1 MDAPSPRALLDLD
14 DLRQIARWAA
24 DCAQRALPL
33 YEAAAPGDAR
43 PREAIAAARQFA
55 AGERRT
61 AQLRSLSWAA
71 HAAARDTGDA
81 AARAAARAA
90 SLAAAAAYTHP
101 IASAHQIK
109 HILGPA
115 AYAAQALA
123 AGADADAAALDAALR
138 WAIEQAPERV
148 RETVRRLPAPAP
160 AKGAMAASIRR
171 LDAALRG

>member
-1 MDAPSPRALLDLD
+1 MNAPSPRALLDLD

-33 YEAAAPGDAR
+33 FEAAVPGDAR
-43 PREAIAAARQFA
+43 PRAAIAAAREFA

-61 AQLRSLSWAA
+61 ARLRSLSWAA
-71 HAAARDTGDA
+71 HAAAREADDPA
-81 AARAAARAA
+81 AQAAARAA

-101 IASAHQIK
+101 IASAHQLN

-123 AGADADAAALDAALR
+123 AGADAAALDAALG
-138 WAIEQAPERV
+138 WAIEQVPERV
-148 RETVRRLPAPAP
+148 RAAVRRLPAPAP
-160 AKGAMAASIRR
+160 AQGARAVSIHR

>member
-14 DLRQIARWAA
+14 DLRQIARWGA

-33 YEAAAPGDAR
+33 FEAAVPGDAR
-43 PREAIAAARQFA
+43 PRAAIAAAREFA

-61 AQLRSLSWAA
+61 ARLRSLSWAA
-71 HAAARDTGDA
+71 HVAAREAGDPVA
-81 AARAAARAA
+81 QAAARAA

-101 IASAHQIK
+101 IASAHQLN

-115 AYAAQALA
+115 AYAAQAQALA
-123 AGADADAAALDAALR
+123 AGADAAALDAALG
-138 WAIEQAPERV
+138 WAIEQVPERV
-148 RETVRRLPAPAP
+148 REAVRRLPAPAP
-160 AKGAMAASIRR
+160 AQGARAVLIHR